1 MKMRENPDFVM
12 AITAMMEGS
21 LSQGSISSRN
31 EAIRIMQFAT
41 YLFAIETG
49 GAEAELKSIKDVE
62 SERKAI
68 LERVKSCL
76 EDGAIKGRSMGGY
89 HRMK

>member
-1 MKMRENPDFVM
+1 MKMRENPDFVT
-12 AITAMMEGS
+12 AVTAMMEGG
-21 LSQGSISSRN
+21 LSQGVISSRS

-49 GAEAELKSIKDVE
+49 GADTELKSIKEVE

-68 LERVKSCL
+68 LERVKSCI
-76 EDGAIKGRSMGGY
+76 ENGTIKGRSMGGY